1 MRHFS
6 EIFLIILLLT
16 ALSGSLSAQL
26 LFQGERKYLDLHYED
41 LSTSSWARATDFGER
56 MKRLA
61 RQALPPEAA
70 VLQLGALPNR
80 VQALS

>member
-16 ALSGSLSAQL
+16 ALSGSLSAQF

-61 RQALPPEAA
+61 RQALPP
-70 VLQLGALPNR
+70 VIFYL
-80 VQALS
+80 